1 MATEPVEAQ
10 SGESDERRNQYEN
23 RTAKALII
31 ASFAYLVVYSA
42 EVLWLSMP
50 SSVRAVVAVITTALY
65 LVFLADF
72 ATRVYL
78 STKKWQYIAANPL
91 DLLIIVLPAFRA
103 LRILRVFAALRVIFT
118 RAERVNLGRAWL
130 GLATAVALVVFIA
143 SLAVLEQERFAED
156 TLIANLP
163 DALWWGFVTITTVGY
178 GDTYPVTT
186 GGQMIA
192 VFLMLVGIGLLGT
205 VTATVAGWVADKLRS
220 EQEEAEDE
228 VMAELKALR
237 AEIAELREELRGK

>member
-1 MATEPVEAQ
+1 MESAQ
-10 SGESDERRNQYEN
+10 EQRGQADERRNRYED

-31 ASFAYLVVYSA
+31 ASFAYLIVYSV

-50 SSVRAVVAVITTALY
+50 DSVRTVVAVITTSLY
-65 LVFLADF
+65 LLFLADF

-78 STKKWQYIAANPL
+78 SQNKLQYIAANPL

-156 TLIANLP
+156 TLISSLP

-178 GDTYPVTT
+178 GDTYPVTA

-237 AEIAELREELRGK
+237 AEIAELRSELQKR